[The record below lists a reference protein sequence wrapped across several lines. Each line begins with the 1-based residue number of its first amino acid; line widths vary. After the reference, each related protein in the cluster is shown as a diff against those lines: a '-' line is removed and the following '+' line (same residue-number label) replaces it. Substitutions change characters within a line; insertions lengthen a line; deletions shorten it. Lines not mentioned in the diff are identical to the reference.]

1 MPSPLLAA
9 LTALPG
15 PHPPLAE
22 LRAYAAG
29 TLTGPAAHHVE
40 AHALA
45 CARCADVLD
54 GLQISDAPTT
64 DRVLAELQQRL
75 RQRVGELE
83 GSQRPAVPV
92 YQRAWPRLA
101 AAAALVAGLSAGW
114 WGWQH
119 QQPAAPKAGAV
130 AVAVVR
136 PAPATP
142 PAPAASPGSATGGL
156 SPAAG
161 GAPPLAA
168 PPAPGEASRAARPA
182 LASARP
188 APPQPGRPVAVNPA
202 DKPLADKRIA
212 ATDLGAAEQKPASV
226 PPNAAAISESAE
238 SAGYAAT
245 PPPRA
250 DTSRTRAVAVAA
262 PAKMSR
268 LAKAKPAAPVPAAP
282 ASAPTPP
289 PAADA
294 AQLPGRA
301 AVAPAPAGRA
311 DAHDS
316 YEASAPRTRA
326 ALPPPPTLEPA
337 PVGGYQALRTYL
349 QKQAEAFAPESG
361 QVPIKGLVRVRFTV
375 SAAGKPELEQAKF
388 LRSLRAD
395 YDAEVLRMLSEG
407 PAWVPGVAAGRR
419 APLPVQVEVLF

>member
-9 LTALPG
+9 LTAPPG

-29 TLTGPAAHHVE
+29 TLTGSAAHHIE

-64 DRVLAELQQRL
+64 DRALAELQQRL
-75 RQRVGELE
+75 RQRVGELG
-83 GSQRPAVPV
+83 GSQRPDVPV
-92 YQRAWPRLA
+92 YRRAWPRLA

-119 QQPAAPKAGAV
+119 QRPAAPKAAE
-130 AVAVVR
+130 VAVVR
-136 PAPATP
+136 PVAPVP
-142 PAPAASPGSATGGL
+142 VASPGGPAGSL
-156 SPAAG
+156 SPVAGG

-168 PPAPGEASRAARPA
+168 PPAPGQASRAARPA

-188 APPQPGRPVAVNPA
+188 APAPPQPGRPVAVNPA
-202 DKPLADKRIA
+202 EKLLADKRIA
-212 ATDLGAAEQKPASV
+212 ASDREAAEQKPASAT
-226 PPNAAAISESAE
+226 PNAAAPEPESAK
-238 SAGYAAT
+238 SAGYAAA
-245 PPPRA
+245 PLPRA
-250 DTSRTRAVAVAA
+250 DTSRAREVAVAA
-262 PAKMSR
+262 PARMGR
-268 LAKAKPAAPVPAAP
+268 LAKARTATSAAAAP

-349 QKQAEAFAPESG
+349 QKQAKAFAPESG
-361 QVPIKGLVRVRFTV
+361 QAPIKGLVRVRFTI
-375 SAAGKPELEQAKF
+375 SAAGKPELEQAKI

-419 APLPVQVEVLF
+419 APLPVLVEVLF